1 MDRHNRLL
9 LSLGAILV
17 VLFCSA
23 GSTWVASPGQ
33 AGVHG
38 GGAPVS
44 PFIIEEGFEG
54 TGTPTNFTQSS
65 PGTAA
70 NFDYSAAPLT
80 GSQSLYITDPGG
92 SGNANAQVDFT
103 ASAADTMYAAF
114 KWKPTASIASSSDIA
129 WFQNAAANVKLGAL
143 HWRASDQV
151 LAVTHTGPL
160 SGTITAAITAGNT
173 YWIKMRYIKA
183 SGAGNNAQIALWIS
197 TDGLSWSASPI
208 QLTNGPQTDQ
218 AVVFKWDIFH
228 SRNFDMVLDSVRIDT
243 DDIAIEDVP

>member
-1 MDRHNRLL
+1 MNTALRNSLL
-9 LSLGAILV
+9 LFLGLS
-17 VLFCSA
+17 CTA
-23 GSTWVASPGQ
+23 GSWMASPGQ
-33 AGVHG
+33 PGVHG

-54 TGTPTNFTQSS
+54 TGAPTNFTQAS

-92 SGNANAQVDFT
+92 SGNANVLVDFT
-103 ASAADTMYAAF
+103 ASAADTMYIAF

-143 HWRASDQV
+143 HWRSSDQV

-160 SGTITAAITAGNT
+160 SGTTTAAVTAGNT
-173 YWIKMRYIKA
+173 YWIKMRYIKGT
-183 SGAGNNAQIALWIS
+183 GANAQIAMWFS
-197 TDGLSWSASPI
+197 TDGSAWGSPI
-208 QLTNGPQTDQ
+208 QLTNGTQTDQ
-218 AVVFKWDIFH
+218 AVVFKWDIFNT
-228 SRNFDMVLDSVRIDT
+228 RNFDMVVDSVRIDT
-243 DDIAIEDVP
+243 DDIAITDVP